1 MRRASVLVVCVT
13 GYACTE
19 PPPTELPASE
29 PPPFIEAI
37 SATELTG
44 TVGAPVDLVPT
55 VRAADPARNPLPGVV
70 VRFYSNIAND
80 RIENYSAITDSLGL
94 ASVGSWTLSTA
105 SGVHYLTATAT
116 GAPEVVRFMALAQ
129 PGPPAQ
135 IVMIA
140 GDAQFARPGTSL
152 AAPLVVRVT
161 DAFGNEV
168 AGAAVTFTVLE
179 GGGLIDG
186 SSVLTN
192 SIGIATSG
200 PWTMG
205 SESKWQRV
213 RAAAGGAEAVF
224 RAIAHDWP
232 PFLVEVDGSIALID
246 GDDKV
251 VLTAGSQPAW
261 SPDGRRIAFAR
272 RTGSP
277 GPTST

>member
-1 MRRASVLVVCVT
+1 MLVVCISS
-13 GYACTE
+13 YACTE

-44 TVGAPVDLVPT
+44 TVGTPVDVVPT
-55 VRAADPARNPLPGVV
+55 VRAVDLAGNPLPGVV

-80 RIENYSAITDSLGL
+80 RIENYSTVTDSLGL
-94 ASVGSWTLSTA
+94 GSVGSWTLSTV
-105 SGVHYLTATAT
+105 SGPHYLTAGAT
-116 GAPEVVRFMALAQ
+116 GASAVVRFMAWAQ

-135 IVMIA
+135 IVKIA
-140 GDAQFARPGTSL
+140 GDAQSARAGTPL

-161 DAFGNEV
+161 DQFGNQV
-168 AGAAVTFTVLE
+168 LGAAVTFSVLQ
-179 GGGLIDG
+179 GGGLVDG